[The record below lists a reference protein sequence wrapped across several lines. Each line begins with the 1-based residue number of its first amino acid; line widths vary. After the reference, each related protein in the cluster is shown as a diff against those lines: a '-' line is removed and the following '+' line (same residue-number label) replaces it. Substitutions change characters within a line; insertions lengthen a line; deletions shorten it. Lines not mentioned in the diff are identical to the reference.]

1 MKFSIIGNIGSGKS
15 TLLSSLESAGFNVVY
30 EPVNQWSFLP
40 LFYKDMSRW
49 GFTFQ
54 VQVLNSFIQ
63 QQHSGNIFERS
74 SWESCYIFGKNLYQQ
89 KLISAGE
96 YELLC
101 DLNAQ
106 MGYMPD
112 IFIFLDTNV
121 NDCFQR
127 IKQRNR
133 ECEQITDSSMFDYI
147 KSLDFLYKSSIH
159 YLKNNNK
166 IVYTIDGSLDIQS
179 IKYKCLNIIKKH
191 V

>member
-15 TLLSSLESAGFNVVY
+15 TLLSSLESSGFNVVY

-54 VQVLNSFIQ
+54 VQVLNTFIQ

-101 DLNAQ
+101 DLNTQ

-147 KSLDFLYKSSIH
+147 KSLDLLYKSSIQN
-159 YLKNNNK
+159 LKNNNK

-191 V
+191 T